1 MEDGRSMKSSGDDAI
16 LLEEMQPPKS
26 LVNKSIDNLTHITL
40 TGSNNGAVGGD
51 MMVGEGLMLTNNA
64 TQVEETT
71 TEDETH
77 KNNY

>member
-1 MEDGRSMKSSGDDAI
+1 MEDGRSMKSSADDDAI

-40 TGSNNGAVGGD
+40 TGSNNGAVCGD
-51 MMVGEGLMLTNNA
+51 MMVGEGLLLTNA
-64 TQVEETT
+64 TQVETT